1 MLQRVTALVALA
13 FAWGAFALAGQE
25 DARPG
30 VAVFPFE
37 NGGSY
42 GPDAADLGPLSV
54 GLQQMLLTELQQ
66 NTGLRI
72 VERTD
77 IARVLDE
84 LDLSETDRMDAA
96 TAARVGKL
104 VGARYAIAGSFTDW
118 YGDFRLDARVF
129 SVETSEI
136 LNAEMVQDERANMY
150 RILVDMAGEIM
161 DDVDLE
167 PLDVEIREA
176 RRARDVPPE
185 AITLFARAQVFQDDG
200 NTDQAIE
207 LYQRITERFPD
218 YTEAQHALDGI
229 RGQTQ
234 GH

>member
-1 MLQRVTALVALA
+1 MLQRVTTLLALA
-13 FAWGAFALAGQE
+13 FAWGAFALAGQV
-25 DARPG
+25 DTRPG
-30 VAVFPFE
+30 IAVFPFE

-42 GPDAADLGPLSV
+42 GPDAEDLGPLGV

-66 NTGLRI
+66 HNGLRI
-72 VERTD
+72 VERSE
-77 IARVLDE
+77 IARILDE

-96 TAARVGKL
+96 TAARVGEL

-136 LNAEMVQDERANMY
+136 LQAEMVQDERANMY

-161 DDVDLE
+161 ADVDLE
-167 PLDVEIREA
+167 PLDGEIREA

-185 AITLFARAQVFQDDG
+185 AVTLFARAQVFQDDG

-234 GH
+234 DR